1 MIREDKLSF
10 NQTCSDSPGDLLIA
24 PLWSIGTSVLQGFE
38 HQQVALSVAEQQV
51 CISSTGRIQETLNS
65 LEVRQAIVCIN

>member
-1 MIREDKLSF
+1 MESPCVVNHREYD
-10 NQTCSDSPGDLLIA
+10 NSPGDLLIA

-51 CISSTGRIQETLNS
+51 GISPTSGIKKTFNS
-65 LEVRQAIVCIN
+65 LEERENPT